1 MNLSRINEI
10 LNQEMII
17 ATGCTEPGAV
27 ALAASAAKDYLS
39 GKVEKIVVKASGNII
54 KNAMAAGLPGTPY
67 VGIEYAA
74 AIGAVGGKTEEIL
87 RVISDVNPGQYEKAE
102 QLVKSNKVALEVAI
116 VVEKLYIDI
125 TVFDNQQN
133 SARAVVSGS
142 HTNIVLIEQNGKIVF
157 EKNSENATGE
167 SIPPSDIQ
175 KELSVAKIYDF
186 VCSIN
191 SLGDVPDMVKKSVEI
206 NRNICNIGMEQDFG
220 LMFGKNIKDDIDKKI
235 IGNDLLNYAMMVTC
249 SGADARMAGAPI
261 DVVTNSGSGNQGITC
276 TMPVVAVSDF
286 LEKDDITMYRGVTL
300 SNLMAVYI
308 KSKFGKLSAL
318 CGATV
323 AGMSS
328 GCGVVYV
335 LGGQL
340 KEIEYVIHSM
350 IGNVTGMLCDGA
362 KPDCSLKIGTCVNAA
377 CHVALLAMKGIRVEE
392 TEGIVAD
399 CVEQTIENF
408 ALIANEGSSKLDNLI
423 LQIMTTKNKAEGLTT

>member
-1 MNLSRINEI
+1 MDLKRVNEI

-27 ALAASAAKDYLS
+27 ALAASAAKDYLD
-39 GKVEKIVVKASGNII
+39 GEVVKIVVNASGNII

-74 AIGAVGGKTEEIL
+74 AIGAVGGETKQVL
-87 RVISDVNPGQYEKAE
+87 RVIADVSNDQYKKAE
-102 QLVKSNKVALEVAI
+102 NLVESGNVSIEVAI

-125 TVFDNQQN
+125 TVFDGNEN

-142 HTNIVLIEQNGKIVF
+142 HTNIVLIEKNGEKIF
-157 EKNSENATGE
+157 EKDAEHSTGDGISPVE
-167 SIPPSDIQ
+167 IQ
-175 KELSVAKIYDF
+175 NELSVEKICEF
-186 VCSIN
+186 VCSIKT
-191 SLGDVPDMVKKSVEI
+191 LEDVPDMVKKSVEI
-206 NRNICNIGMEQDFG
+206 NRKICEIGLEQDFG
-220 LMFGKNIKDDIDKKI
+220 LMFGKNIKADIESGAV
-235 IGNDLLNYAMMVTC
+235 GNDLLNYAMMVTC
-249 SGADARMAGAPI
+249 GGADARMAGAPI

-286 LEKDDITMYRGVTL
+286 LKKDEITMYQGVTL
-300 SNLMAVYI
+300 SNLIAVYI

-328 GCGVVYV
+328 GCGVVFV
-335 LGGQL
+335 LGGRL

-392 TEGIVAD
+392 TEGIVAG

-423 LQIMTTKNKAEGLTT
+423 LQIMTTKNKTIK